1 VQNYLYCFDENYNQ
15 QALCSI
21 NSLLKNYKKEIR
33 IFIVHKNPE
42 SFEKYKRLIEKNP
55 NLHSL
60 DIYKF
65 DKQNI
70 DFPNIEE
77 AHVSEA
83 TYYRFFINEY
93 LPKDIDEVFYLDAD
107 IICKNDP
114 SANYDKFLSQLNNS
128 KYVIAV
134 KTEWK
139 DNFTV
144 DGYHDEFYRLDLTS
158 KKYFNAGVMLIN
170 LNRWREFK
178 IQEHLVAEQK
188 KLKGKISLW
197 DQDVLN
203 SYFDG
208 QYIELGENLNY
219 NLDIFVSSKI
229 KNTFIKEVD
238 KKILNKIIFIH
249 YSGKSKPWSV
259 KGAIHP
265 SSKFYHINYYELF
278 KKRYH
283 IANNWKMLAL
293 TDFLMLIKNGEMK
306 RVQYKS
312 SYFFNVVKYLF
323 S

>member
-1 VQNYLYCFDENYNQ
+1 MQNYLYCFDENYNK

-21 NSLLKNYKKEIR
+21 NSLLKNAKKEIR
-33 IFIVHKNPE
+33 IFIIHKNPE
-42 SFEKYKRLIEKNP
+42 SFEKFKRLIEKKP

-65 DKQNI
+65 DKKNI

-114 SANYDKFLSQLNNS
+114 SVSYENFLTKLIKS

-170 LNRWREFK
+170 LNRWRDLK
-178 IQEHLVAEQK
+178 IQEHLIEEQK

-208 QYIELGENLNY
+208 RYVELDESLNY

-265 SSKFYHINYYELF
+265 SSQFYHINYYELF

-293 TDFLMLIKNGEMK
+293 KDFLMLIKNGEMK
-306 RVQYKS
+306 RVRYKI
-312 SYFFNVVKYLF
+312 SYFVTVIRYLF

>member
-1 VQNYLYCFDENYNQ
+1 MQNYLYCFDENYNK

-21 NSLLKNYKKEIR
+21 NSLLKNSREELR
-33 IFIVHKNPE
+33 IFIIHKNPE
-42 SFEKYKRLIEKNP
+42 SFEKYIRLIKKNL
-55 NLHSL
+55 NLYSL

-65 DKQNI
+65 DKKNVE
-70 DFPNIEE
+70 FPNIEE

-93 LPKDIDEVFYLDAD
+93 LPKDINEILYLDAD
-107 IICKNDP
+107 IICNNDP
-114 SANYDKFLSQLNNS
+114 SENYENFLMELNNS
-128 KYVIAV
+128 KHTIAV

-178 IQEHLVAEQK
+178 IQDKLIQEQK

-203 SYFDG
+203 SFFDG
-208 QYIELGENLNY
+208 QYVELDENLNY

-229 KNTFIKEVD
+229 KNTFIKELD

-265 SSKFYHINYYELF
+265 SSNFYHINYYELF

-293 TDFLMLIKNGEMK
+293 TDFIMLIKNGEIK
-306 RVQYKS
+306 RVQYKASYVINVLRYLS
-312 SYFFNVVKYLF
+312 S
-323 S
+323 